1 MTFLELTYETLKKAE
16 IPLTTQEIWEYANKF
31 GFIEQLNSNGKT
43 PLKTLEVRLYIDI
56 RDNSES
62 KFYQYSKRPSK
73 FYLKDIDISK
83 SALKTVEKEKAE
95 KPNFH
100 ERDLHPLLTSFV
112 YSDRHFKCYTK
123 TIFHEKSKR
132 KTKGANEWLHPDI
145 VGVYFPFSDYLEE
158 TRDFIDSL
166 NDSRV
171 KLYSFEMKIR
181 VSFSNLREY
190 YFQAV
195 SNSTWANEGYL
206 VAFEYDDSAEL
217 LEEMLRLNNAFGIGF
232 IKLNP
237 EDIEQSEILVA
248 SKQRD
253 DLDWDTI
260 DRLVD
265 TNSDFN
271 SFIVATKDSIN
282 SNRVHA
288 AYFDIVLNDE
298 EITKHIKN
306 NEII

>member
-1 MTFLELTYETLKKAE
+1 MEA
-16 IPLTTQEIWEYANKF
+16 
-31 GFIEQLNSNGKT
+31 
-43 PLKTLEVRLYIDI
+43 RLYLDI
-56 RDNSES
+56 RDNTES
-62 KFYQYSKRPSK
+62 KFYQHSKCPSK
-73 FYLKDIDISK
+73 FYLKDTDISK
-83 SALKTVEKEKAE
+83 DALKIVEKEKT
-95 KPNFH
+95 KKLPFH

-123 TIFHEKSKR
+123 TILHEKSK
-132 KTKGANEWLHPDI
+132 KKSKGTNEWLHPDI
-145 VGVYFPFSDYLEE
+145 VGVYFPFKDYSEE
-158 TRDFIDSL
+158 TLDFIDSL

-171 KLYSFEMKIR
+171 KLYSFEIKIR
-181 VSFSNLREY
+181 VSFVNLREY

-206 VAFEYDDSAEL
+206 VALDYDDSAEL

-232 IKLNP
+232 IKLNL
-237 EDIEQSEILVA
+237 EDITQSEILVP
-248 SKQRD
+248 SKQKD

-265 TNSDFN
+265 TNSDFS

-288 AYFDIVLNDE
+288 AYFDKILTDE
-298 EITKHIKN
+298 EITKHIKDN
-306 NEII
+306 KIL